1 MAINKDDFAEVM
13 NNTMKVDTNVFNQL
27 RKINLKYFSIHV
39 FEKLVKYDHTIN
51 KMTESWNVQLGDIRK
66 APIITLMEY
75 IRKNMMQAIIIRKM
89 KCQRERT

>member
-27 RKINLKYFSIHV
+27 RKINLKFLSIHV
-39 FEKLVKYDHTIN
+39 FDKLVKYDHTIN
-51 KMTESWNVQLGDIRK
+51 KITKSWNVQLGDTRK

-75 IRKNMMQAIIIRKM
+75 IRKKMMQTIIVRKM